1 MTIAKSDL
9 VWEVTGL
16 KTKNEVNGD
25 GVVLPNAICQTYWKA
40 SYTDANGNEGNFAGA
55 TPFSAANLSEEQFQ
69 QFDALTEEV
78 VLGWIK
84 SIVVD
89 SYLDHVL
96 DRIQR
101 QIDELAVSEA
111 TMPWAPV
118 EEETPAE
125 PAAE

>member
-25 GVVLPNAICQTYWKA
+25 GVVLPNAVCQTYWKA
-40 SYTDANGNEGNFAGA
+40 TYTDADGNEGSFSGA
-55 TPFSAANLSEEQFQ
+55 TPFSAANLTEEQFQ
-69 QFDALTEEV
+69 QFDTLTEEV

-84 SIVVD
+84 DIVVG
-89 SYLDHVL
+89 SYLDHVTG
-96 DRIQR
+96 RIQA

-125 PAAE
+125 PTPE